1 MARDGD
7 MRNSIDTD
15 ARSWGA
21 AETFADLVR
30 LGERFVAGELGSFP
44 GWGAAALDV
53 ESIPLRSRLVA
64 FHHAGLLTVAS
75 QPGVASAQDGD
86 GKLRVQRAFVCGFAS
101 DDAARALARLRED
114 PEIHVGHF
122 RRGADRGTELPVSTR
137 AEVPYAFAGYNAFEE
152 ELDCFSELCS
162 TQALAALA
170 AQPYVSL
177 VDLVWGREERLLD
190 LMSRA
195 LESA

>member
-1 MARDGD
+1 
-7 MRNSIDTD
+7 MRNPIDTD
-15 ARSWGA
+15 ERSWES

-30 LGERFVAGELGSFP
+30 LGERFIAGELGSFP

-53 ESIPLRSRLVA
+53 ESIPLRSRLIS
-64 FHHAGLLTVAS
+64 FHRAGLLTVAS

-101 DDAARALARLRED
+101 DDAARALVRLCSE
-114 PEIHVGHF
+114 PQIHVGIF
-122 RRGADRGTELPVSTR
+122 RRGADRGVELPVSTR

-162 TQALAALA
+162 SKALAALA
-170 AQPYVSL
+170 GESYVSI
-177 VDLVWGREERLLD
+177 VDLEWGRADRVFD

-195 LESA
+195 LEFA